1 MKKFWTLAIA
11 LLGSL
16 ALTAPAQ
23 ANLLLDGFGDDQG
36 PVVDD
41 TLDGTGESDGPIPI
55 TDTDFSNVTRTITA
69 FLDTSGGFGSS
80 SQVAAGAGGGVY
92 DHSQTDG
99 DAGHSEVIWA
109 FDSTTL
115 ADPITIIA
123 SIRSIDLT
131 ASLEFTLED
140 GSGATD
146 TKTVTVN
153 APGSQIYQ
161 FGSFDG
167 LDMTD
172 ITGASLL
179 VDGSETDSLDMS
191 LDFVEVPTPGILGLL
206 GIGLAGLAV
215 FSRRRGK

>member
-16 ALTAPAQ
+16 ALTTPAQ
-23 ANLLLDGFGDDQG
+23 ALLLDGFGDDQG

-41 TLDGTGESDGPIPI
+41 TVDATGESDGPISV

-69 FLDTSGGFGSS
+69 FLDGSDGVGSS
-80 SQVAAGAGGGVY
+80 NQIEAGTGGGVY

-99 DAGHSEVIWA
+99 ETGHSLIDWA

-115 ADPITIIA
+115 NDPITIIA
-123 SIRSIDLT
+123 NVRSIDLT

-140 GSGATD
+140 GSGATA
-146 TKTVTVN
+146 TETVAVSS
-153 APGSQIYQ
+153 PGNQLYQ

-179 VDGSETDSLDMS
+179 VDGSGTTSLDMS
-191 LDFVEVPTPGILGLL
+191 LDFVEVPAPGILGLL

-215 FSRRRGK
+215 FSRRRRK